1 MLVNM
6 KIKIIEEKENPF
18 FKRKDLHVEVNH
30 ESAATPSKAELMK
43 VLATKYKVD
52 IEQVVVDYMFTMKG
66 MSKTKAKVKVLKEKP
81 GVKEPEKGE
90 KADETQTSQA
100 E

>member
-6 KIKIIEEKENPF
+6 EIKIIEEKENPF
-18 FKRKDLHVEVNH
+18 FKRKDLSVEVNH
-30 ESAATPSKAELMK
+30 ESAATPSKTELTK

-52 IEQVVVDYMFTMKG
+52 KEQVVVDYMFTMKG

-81 GVKEPEKGE
+81 EIKKPEKGE